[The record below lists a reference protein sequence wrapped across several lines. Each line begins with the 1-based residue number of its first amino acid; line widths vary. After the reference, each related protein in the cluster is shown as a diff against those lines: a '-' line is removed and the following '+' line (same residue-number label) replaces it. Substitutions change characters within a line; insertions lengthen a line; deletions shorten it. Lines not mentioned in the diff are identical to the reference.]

1 MGGEDAIFS
10 WFKSAKPVEDTT
22 ERLERLEK
30 GMRRL
35 EEEWT
40 EVYHKF
46 RVLQMRVAKQVQ
58 RLDKNSSQEEPQA
71 EGDGVVRTASSLS
84 PRMQKI
90 QEEIL
95 ERRRRGAPAGVVSK
109 EGGE

>member
-1 MGGEDAIFS
+1 M
-10 WFKSAKPVEDTT
+10 EDTT

-30 GMRRL
+30 GVRRL

-58 RLDKNSSQEEPQA
+58 RLDKNSSQEEPQKA
-71 EGDGVVRTASSLS
+71 EGDGAALVGTGTASSLS
-84 PRMQKI
+84 PRMQRI
-90 QEEIL
+90 QEQIL
-95 ERRRRGAPAGVVSK
+95 ERRRRGAPMVK

>member
-1 MGGEDAIFS
+1 VGGEDAIFS

-22 ERLERLEK
+22 ERFERLEK

-58 RLDKNSSQEEPQA
+58 RLDKNSSQEEPQKA
-71 EGDGVVRTASSLS
+71 EGDEVVTTASSLS
-84 PRMQKI
+84 PRMQRI
-90 QEEIL
+90 QEQIL
-95 ERRRRGAPAGVVSK
+95 ERRRRGAPSVAK